1 MKGKVSQV
9 GVTVKKRKLSGLVI
23 KRWCNSQ
30 LKGMQCVV
38 NKNVKVVPSF
48 NKRYMKG
55 IPFMSEMVQK
65 GQGIGPQ
72 ESTPQYPLGLVLDSN
87 VH

>member
-30 LKGMQCVV
+30 LKGIQCVV
-38 NKNVKVVPSF
+38 NKYVKVVPSF
-48 NKRYMKG
+48 NKRYTKG
-55 IPFMSEMVQK
+55 IPFMSEMVYK
-65 GQGIGPQ
+65 RSRDWTSG
-72 ESTPQYPLGLVLDSN
+72 EYPSVPPGFSN
-87 VH
+87 RQ